1 MPAARSAV
9 SIYVVVQC
17 GTGDSKLKIVVL
29 GGGVVGITSAWYL
42 AQAGHEVTVID
53 RQSAAG
59 METSFANAGQVS
71 PGMSAPWAGPDT
83 PRKAVTWLL
92 MKHSPLVIW
101 PLLDPAFLRWVTAF
115 LGNCNN
121 AAYARN
127 KGRMVRLAE
136 YSRDKLRDLR
146 HVTGIAY
153 DDRQRGLLQLF
164 RTQAQADHV
173 GDDTSVLDTLG
184 VPYSVLDRAGCVAH
198 EPALATVQE
207 KFVGGLLLP
216 GDETGDAHLFTQRL
230 AALAAE
236 AGVTFHMNS
245 AIQRLQTEGDRITG
259 VVTDTGVVTGD
270 SYVVALGSYSPALL
284 KPLGIGLPV
293 YPVKGYSITI
303 PVEND
308 AAAPVS
314 TVMDETFKVAI
325 TRLGDRI
332 RVGGTAEL
340 AGFSTK
346 LREARRETLVHSVT
360 DLFPRGGD
368 VAKATFWTGLR
379 PMTPDG
385 PPVIGPTKFTNLWL
399 NTGHGTLGWTM
410 SCGSGALLADL
421 MSGTRPN
428 IEHADL
434 SLERYA

>member
-1 MPAARSAV
+1 M
-9 SIYVVVQC
+9 
-17 GTGDSKLKIVVL
+17 KIVVL
-29 GGGVVGITSAWYL
+29 GSGVVGVTSAWYL
-42 AQAGHEVTVID
+42 AQAGHDVTVID
-53 RQSAAG
+53 RQPAAG

-83 PRKAVTWLL
+83 PRKAVSWL
-92 MKHSPLVIW
+92 MMRHSPLVVW

-115 LGNCNN
+115 LGNCN
-121 AAYARN
+121 ATAYARN

-184 VPYSVLDRAGCVAH
+184 VPYSVLDRAACVTH
-198 EPALATVQE
+198 EPALAAVTE

-230 AALAAE
+230 AALAA
-236 AGVTFHMNS
+236 ASGVVFDTGTV
-245 AIQRLQTEGDRITG
+245 IERLLTDGGAITG
-259 VVTDTGVVTGD
+259 VVTNKGTVIADR
-270 SYVVALGSYSPALL
+270 YVVALGSYSAALL
-284 KPLGIGLPV
+284 RPLGIGLNV
-293 YPVKGYSITI
+293 YPVKGYSITL
-303 PVEND
+303 PVTDD

-340 AGFSTK
+340 AGYSTR
-346 LREARRETLVHSVT
+346 LREKRRETLVHSVT
-360 DLFPRGGD
+360 DLFPHGGD
-368 VAKATFWTGLR
+368 VSKATFWTGLR

-385 PPVIGPTKFTNLWL
+385 PPVIGPTTYENLWL

-421 MSGTRPN
+421 MSGVRPN

-434 SLERYA
+434 SLERYAY